1 MKNTLKIFVFT
12 SFMSIFFFGCNRHNN
27 QIEINEKNI
36 PDNPKIN
43 SLKENSVFEPIVTGY
58 ENLIE
63 KAKEYERNEEYIY
76 SCGYYFDAMEEA
88 DSEED
93 KNFANEN
100 IERIGEDLKDGS
112 IGLKNQSVFD
122 IRKSKKDIIFEYY
135 KYFTEFCP
143 FYFHF
148 GNFEQKSLNF
158 ESRTS
163 DFVCEFQKEDSA
175 KFKKLKEIANSA
187 FKDSPYNEY
196 NAAEFYSSDR
206 EEAIKMAS
214 ENIIKNNYFLG
225 GIAYLDIRFLDNEQL
240 LPSFEA
246 EFWCGKSLSQYTENY
261 MYFPSTHDSFQNTF
275 SAPYILD
282 ISIVD
287 REGKVLKSIKNFLA
301 YDARISQ
308 VFDFFD
314 EENEFKYFNSYVSY
328 DDSNKYSYKER
339 FRLNNVPENLIP
351 KFKSNEAQIQIDK
364 IYMPYGSMS
373 ITYNQNI
380 SLTEVYKMPK
390 IPVKFKAGYTGNELE
405 QYTLTNSVGDYYI
418 AGYSV
423 SLAYKKYDNFAAVE
437 IPQKNTELC
446 ELFNQYFTEKTYDE
460 LESQNLKVE
469 IINKINN
476 EFLTSSKI
484 QDISFYRYY

>member
-1 MKNTLKIFVFT
+1 MKNTLRIFILT
-12 SFMSIFFFGCNRHNN
+12 SFISICIFGCNKQKN
-27 QIEINEKNI
+27 QSGINEKDI
-36 PDNPKIN
+36 TDNPEIN
-43 SLKENSVFEPIVTGY
+43 SLKENSVFEPIVVGY

-63 KAKEYERNEEYIY
+63 KAKEYENNEEYIY
-76 SCGYYFDAMEEA
+76 ACGYYFDAMEEA

-100 IERIGEDLKDGS
+100 IERIGTGLKDGS

-122 IRKSKKDIIFEYY
+122 IRNSKKDIIFEYY

-158 ESRTS
+158 DSRTS
-163 DFVCEFQKEDSA
+163 DFVCEFQKEDSS

-196 NAAEFYSSDR
+196 DAAEFYSSDR
-206 EEAIKMAS
+206 EETIKMAS
-214 ENIIKNNYFLG
+214 ENIVKNNYFLG
-225 GIAYLDIRFLDNEQL
+225 GIAYLGIRFLDNEQL

-261 MYFPSTHDSFQNTF
+261 MYFPDTRDSFQNTF

-287 REGKVLKSIKNFLA
+287 KEGKVLKKIKNFMA
-301 YDARISQ
+301 YDAKISQ
-308 VFDFFD
+308 VFDFFN
-314 EENEFKYFNSYVSY
+314 EENEFKYFNSYMSY
-328 DDSNKYSYKER
+328 DDSNNYSDKER
-339 FRLNNVPENLIP
+339 FRLNNVPENLIS
-351 KFKSNEAQIQIDK
+351 KFKSKEAQIQIDK
-364 IYMPYGSMS
+364 IYTPYGSMS

-380 SLTEVYKMPK
+380 SLVEVYKMPK
-390 IPVKFKAGYTGNELE
+390 ISVKFKASYTGNEIE
-405 QYTLTNSVGDYYI
+405 WYTLTDSVDSDYI
-418 AGYSV
+418 TGV
-423 SLAYKKYDNFAAVE
+423 KLAYKKYDNLAEVE

-446 ELFNQYFTEKTYDE
+446 ELFNRYFTEKTYDE
-460 LESQNLKVE
+460 IESQNLKVE

-476 EFLTSSKI
+476 EILTSTKI
-484 QDISFYRYY
+484 QDVSFPRYYY